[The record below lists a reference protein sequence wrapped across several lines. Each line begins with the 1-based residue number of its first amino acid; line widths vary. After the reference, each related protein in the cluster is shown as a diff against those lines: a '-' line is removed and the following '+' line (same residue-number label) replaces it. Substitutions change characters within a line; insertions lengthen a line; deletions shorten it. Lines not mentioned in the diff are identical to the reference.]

1 MGKTLLD
8 KETEL
13 CEQLQE
19 LCGDDLNLHTAVERL
34 IAQVIY
40 TQNWDEWQNACDKAD
55 KLLHEVK
62 GLIFVASMHSELQ
75 D

>member
-40 TQNWDEWQNACDKAD
+40 TQNWDEWQSACDKAD
-55 KLLHEVK
+55 GLLKEVK
-62 GLIFVASMHSELQ
+62 GLIIVASMHSELQ